1 MSRKPGASEPLRI
14 AMISEHASPLAV
26 LGGVDAGG
34 QNVHVAEL
42 ARALALLGAQVT
54 VHTRRDCETLPE
66 WVQFAPGVRVHH
78 VDAGPPCRLPKD
90 ELLPYMHEF
99 GRRLQRLWRRERPHV
114 VHSHFWMSAL
124 AALATAPPL
133 DIPIVHTFHAL
144 GIVKRRYQG
153 EKDTSPPE
161 RIAIE
166 REIARR
172 VDRIVATCTDE
183 VFELMRMGAQRDG
196 LTVIPCGVDL
206 SLFTPEG
213 AHARRRP
220 GMQRLV
226 TIGRLVQRK
235 GIGNVVSALPVLPGV
250 ELVVAGGPERTALD
264 RDPEAQ
270 RLSQLASSEGVA
282 ERVTLLGR
290 ISREEVP
297 RLMRSADAVVSVPW
311 YEPFGITPVEAM
323 ACGVPIVASAV
334 GGMIDTVLDDV
345 TGVQVAPRDPD
356 RLAEALRALLADP
369 QRRAA
374 YGRAGVER
382 ARRFYDWE
390 RVAGA
395 TLSVYERLVPSRS
408 SSQRERRARPAA
420 RHARRPARRAVVA
433 PAGYERL
440 RSLRTALD
448 RLEGELDKL
457 QEWGVRLAEVLLG
470 GGRLLTVG
478 NGGSA
483 AQAQHLTAEL
493 VGRYE
498 AERNPV
504 SALCLHADT
513 SSYTAICNDYGP
525 EESFAR
531 QVRAHGRAGDVL
543 LALSTSGESPNV
555 LAAVKA
561 ARELGM
567 LTWGLC
573 GQGASALDE
582 LCEQTLCVEQCST
595 PTIQEVHM
603 VAIHTL
609 CETVE
614 HEIVLHERGVSAD
627 ARADEHP
634 ASRERAQEERM
645 VRT

>member
-1 MSRKPGASEPLRI
+1 VSRRRSASEPLRI
-14 AMISEHASPLAV
+14 AMVSEHASPLAV

-42 ARALALLGAQVT
+42 ARALGRLGTQVT
-54 VHTRRDCETLPE
+54 VHTRRDSETLPE

-78 VDAGPPCRLPKD
+78 VDAGPPCEIPKD
-90 ELLPYMHEF
+90 DLLPYMHQF
-99 GRRLQRLWRRERPHV
+99 GRRLERLWRSERPHV
-114 VHSHFWMSAL
+114 VHSHFWMSAV
-124 AALATAPPL
+124 AALTAGTPL
-133 DIPIVHTFHAL
+133 ELPIVHTFHAL
-144 GIVKRRYQG
+144 GVVKRRYQG

-166 REIARR
+166 RDIAAR
-172 VDRIVATCTDE
+172 VERIVATCTDE

-206 SLFTPEG
+206 ALFTPDG
-213 AHARRRP
+213 PCVRRRP

-226 TIGRLVQRK
+226 TVGRLVQRK
-235 GIGNVVSALPVLPGV
+235 GIGNVVSALPALPGV
-250 ELVVAGGPERTALD
+250 ELVVAGGPDRAQLG
-264 RDPEAQ
+264 RDPEAR
-270 RLSQLASSEGVA
+270 RLGELAIGEGVA
-282 ERVTLLGR
+282 DRVTLLGR

-369 QRRAA
+369 QRRAQ

-390 RVAGA
+390 RIGAA
-395 TLSVYERLVPSRS
+395 TLSVYERLVSRRS
-408 SSQRERRARPAA
+408 SSQRDRRPAA
-420 RHARRPARRAVVA
+420 SARQGRRPVRQSLAA

-440 RSLRTALD
+440 RSLRAGLD

-493 VGRYE
+493 VGRYQ

-504 SALCLHADT
+504 SALCLHADS
-513 SSYTAICNDYGP
+513 SSYTAICNDYGL

-531 QVRAHGRAGDVL
+531 QVRAHGRQGDVL

-555 LAAVKA
+555 LAAVRA
-561 ARELGM
+561 ARDIGM
-567 LTWGLC
+567 RTWGLC

-582 LCEQTLCVEQCST
+582 ICEQTLCVEECST

-603 VAIHTL
+603 VAVHTL
-609 CETVE
+609 CEAVE
-614 HEIVLHERGVSAD
+614 SEIVLHERGLSGRNRAEGEAAAAD
-627 ARADEHP
+627 GRA
-634 ASRERAQEERM
+634 SERM
-645 VRT
+645 VRV

>member
-1 MSRKPGASEPLRI
+1 MSRRPAVSEPLRI
-14 AMISEHASPLAV
+14 ALISEHASPLAV

-42 ARALALLGAQVT
+42 ARALGRLGAQVT

-78 VDAGPPCRLPKD
+78 VEAGPPRSLPKD
-90 ELLPYMHEF
+90 ELLPYMPEF
-99 GRRLQRLWRRERPHV
+99 GRRLERIWRQERPHV
-114 VHSHFWMSAL
+114 VHSHFWMSAVATL
-124 AALATAPPL
+124 AAASRLGVPV
-133 DIPIVHTFHAL
+133 VHTFHAL
-144 GIVKRRYQG
+144 GVVKRRYQG

-166 REIARR
+166 RDIATR

-183 VFELMRMGAQRDG
+183 VFELMRMGARRDR

-206 SLFTPEG
+206 ALFTPEG
-213 AHARRRP
+213 PRARRRA

-226 TIGRLVQRK
+226 TVGRLVHRK
-235 GIGNVVSALPVLPGV
+235 GIGNVVSALPALPGV
-250 ELVVAGGPERTALD
+250 ELVVAGGPD
-264 RDPEAQ
+264 RSRLKHDPEAR
-270 RLSQLASSEGVA
+270 RLSELAIGEGVA
-282 ERVTLLGR
+282 DRVTLLGR
-290 ISREEVP
+290 VSREEVP

-369 QRRAA
+369 QRRAE
-374 YGRAGVER
+374 YGRAGAER
-382 ARRFYDWE
+382 ARRFYDWA
-390 RVAGA
+390 RIGA
-395 TLSVYERLVPSRS
+395 STLSVYERLMPSRS
-408 SSQRERRARPAA
+408 SSRRESRTRSSAPGD
-420 RHARRPARRAVVA
+420 RRPVRRTVA
-433 PAGYERL
+433 AAAGHERL
-440 RSLRTALD
+440 GSLRAALD

-457 QEWGVRLAEVLLG
+457 QGWGVRLAEILIG

-531 QVRAHGRAGDVL
+531 QVRAHGRPGDVL

-567 LTWGLC
+567 RTWGLC
-573 GQGASALDE
+573 GRRASALDE
-582 LCEQTLCVEQCST
+582 ICEQTLCVEECST

-603 VAIHTL
+603 VAIHML
-609 CETVE
+609 CEAVE
-614 HEIVLHERGVSAD
+614 REIVLHERGPSAS
-627 ARADEHP
+627 ARASDG
-634 ASRERAQEERM
+634 ATGRRRAREERM
-645 VRT
+645 VRA

>member
-1 MSRKPGASEPLRI
+1 MSRRRGASEQLRV

-42 ARALALLGAQVT
+42 ARALARLGAQVT
-54 VHTRRDCETLPE
+54 VHTRRDSETLPE
-66 WVQFAPGVRVHH
+66 YVQFAPGVRVHH
-78 VDAGPPCRLPKD
+78 VDAGPPCPLPKD
-90 ELLPYMHEF
+90 ELLPYMDEF
-99 GRRLQRLWRRERPHV
+99 GVRLERLWRRQRPHV
-114 VHSHFWMSAL
+114 VHSHFWMSAV
-124 AALATAPPL
+124 AALGAAPVLGLPV
-133 DIPIVHTFHAL
+133 VHTFHAL
-144 GIVKRRYQG
+144 GVVKRRYQG

-161 RIAIE
+161 RIGIE
-166 REIARR
+166 RDIAKR

-183 VFELMRMGAQRDG
+183 VFELMRIGAQRER
-196 LTVIPCGVDL
+196 LAVIPCGVDL
-206 SLFTPEG
+206 ALFTPDG
-213 AHARRRP
+213 PRTRRRA

-226 TIGRLVQRK
+226 TVGRLVQRK
-235 GIGNVVSALPVLPGV
+235 GIGNVVSALPALPGV
-250 ELVVAGGPERTALD
+250 ELVVAGGPDRCQLE
-264 RDPEAQ
+264 RDPEAT
-270 RLSQLASSEGVA
+270 RLLELALGEGVA
-282 ERVTLLGR
+282 DRVTLLGR
-290 ISREEVP
+290 VSREEVP

-334 GGMIDTVLDDV
+334 GGIIDTVLDDV

-369 QRRAA
+369 RRRAA
-374 YGRAGVER
+374 YGRAGTER
-382 ARRFYDWE
+382 ARRFYDWG
-390 RVAGA
+390 RIATS
-395 TLSVYERLVPSRS
+395 TLSLYERLVPRRS
-408 SSQRERRARPAA
+408 SAQRQRRPAPAARRAR
-420 RHARRPARRAVVA
+420 RPIRQAPVV

-440 RSLRTALD
+440 CSLRSALD
-448 RLEGELDKL
+448 RLEGELDRI
-457 QEWGVRLAEVLLG
+457 QEWGVRLAEVLLDD
-470 GGRLLTVG
+470 GRLLTVG

-498 AERNPV
+498 AERKPV

-531 QVRAHGRAGDVL
+531 QVQAHGRPGDVL

-555 LAAVKA
+555 LAAVRA

-567 LTWGLC
+567 RTWGLC
-573 GQGASALDE
+573 GHGASALDE
-582 LCEQTLCVEQCST
+582 LCEQTLCVEKCST

-614 HEIVLHERGVSAD
+614 QEILLRERGSAAD
-627 ARADEHP
+627 ARGAEEADGGRRTHED
-634 ASRERAQEERM
+634 RM
-645 VRT
+645 VRA

>member
-1 MSRKPGASEPLRI
+1 MSRGRGISEPLRI
-14 AMISEHASPLAV
+14 AMVSEHASPLAV

-42 ARALALLGAQVT
+42 ARALGRLGAQVT
-54 VHTRRDCETLPE
+54 VHTRRDSERLPE
-66 WVQFAPGVRVHH
+66 WVRFAPNVRVHH
-78 VDAGPPCRLPKD
+78 VDAGPPCSLPKD
-90 ELLPYMHEF
+90 ELLPYMRQF
-99 GRRLQRLWRRERPHV
+99 GRRLERLWRGERPHV
-114 VHSHFWMSAL
+114 VHSHFWMSAV
-124 AALATAPPL
+124 AALTAASPL
-133 DIPIVHTFHAL
+133 GLPVVHTFHAL
-144 GIVKRRYQG
+144 GTVKRRYQG

-166 REIARR
+166 RDIAAS
-172 VDRIVATCTDE
+172 VEKIVATCTDE
-183 VFELMRMGAQRDG
+183 VFELMRMGARRDG

-206 SLFTPEG
+206 ALFTPDG
-213 AHARRRP
+213 PRARRRA
-220 GMQRLV
+220 GMRKLV
-226 TIGRLVQRK
+226 TVGRLVRRK
-235 GIGNVVSALPVLPGV
+235 GIGNVVSALPALPGV
-250 ELVVAGGPERTALD
+250 ELVVAGGPDRCELE
-264 RDPEAQ
+264 RDPEAR
-270 RLSQLASSEGVA
+270 RLRELSIGEGVA

-323 ACGVPIVASAV
+323 ACGVPVVVSAV

-369 QRRAA
+369 KRREQ
-374 YGRAGVER
+374 YGRAGAER

-390 RVAGA
+390 RIGSA
-395 TLSVYERLVPSRS
+395 TLAVYERAAPRRS
-408 SSQRERRARPAA
+408 SAQRERRSTRSPY
-420 RHARRPARRAVVA
+420 RARRQARQSSIA

-440 RSLRTALD
+440 RSLRAALD
-448 RLEGELDKL
+448 RLEGELDRL

-493 VGRYE
+493 VGRYQ
-498 AERNPV
+498 AERKPV
-504 SALCLHADT
+504 SALCLHADS

-531 QVRAHGRAGDVL
+531 QVRAHGRPGDVL

-555 LAAVKA
+555 LAAVRT
-561 ARELGM
+561 AREIGM
-567 LTWGLC
+567 RTWGLC

-582 LCEQTLCVEQCST
+582 ACEQTLCVEECST

-603 VAIHTL
+603 VAVHTL
-609 CETVE
+609 CEAVE
-614 HEIVLHERGVSAD
+614 REIVLHERGLP
-627 ARADEHP
+627 R
-634 ASRERAQEERM
+634 RERADGEVAAAEERAPERM
-645 VRT
+645 VRV